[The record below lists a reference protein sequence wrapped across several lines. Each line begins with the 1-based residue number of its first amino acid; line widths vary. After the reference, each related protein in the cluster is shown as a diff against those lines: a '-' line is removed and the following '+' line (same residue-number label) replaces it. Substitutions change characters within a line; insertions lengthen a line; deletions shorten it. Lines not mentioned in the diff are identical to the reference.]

1 MIHSVGGF
9 EFMININTADPK
21 EFKFYLGNY
30 KHSHIFFILLI
41 KTALI

>member
-21 EFKFYLGNY
+21 EFKFYLGNFY
-30 KHSHIFFILLI
+30 F
-41 KTALI
+41 TD